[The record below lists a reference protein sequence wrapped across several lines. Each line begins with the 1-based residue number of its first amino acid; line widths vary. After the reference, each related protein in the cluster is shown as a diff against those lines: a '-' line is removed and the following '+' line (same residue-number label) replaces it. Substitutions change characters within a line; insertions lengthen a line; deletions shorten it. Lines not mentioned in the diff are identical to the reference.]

1 METVSF
7 SNYLPS
13 PNFLLFELCY
23 MGVYEGGMGSQR
35 SYFGFPLS
43 IVKYGSRRDLL
54 RMQGCPSELCP
65 SRVALHVTA
74 LSEYLNV

>member
-23 MGVYEGGMGSQR
+23 MGVYEGGTGSQK

-43 IVKYGSRRDLL
+43 IVKYRSRRDLM
-54 RMQGCPSELCP
+54 RMQGWPSELCA

-74 LSEYLNV
+74 LHGYLHV